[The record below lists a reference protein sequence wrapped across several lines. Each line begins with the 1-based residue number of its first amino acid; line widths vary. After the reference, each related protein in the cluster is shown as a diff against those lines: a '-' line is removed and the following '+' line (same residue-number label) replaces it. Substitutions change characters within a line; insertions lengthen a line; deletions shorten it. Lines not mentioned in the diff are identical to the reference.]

1 MDKSLIFVGF
11 FLEQGLFQIEQ
22 RLKIICKNSCI
33 RILSIFLSQTN
44 IQFLLQKS
52 SSSFKYQEY
61 FLRAINKIPDFQKI
75 KIHGEG
81 DPLMNNARPLDVESV
96 KKW

>member
-61 FLRAINKIPDFQKI
+61 FLRAINKIPDSQKI

-81 DPLMNNARPLDVESV
+81 DPVTNNARPLDVEFV